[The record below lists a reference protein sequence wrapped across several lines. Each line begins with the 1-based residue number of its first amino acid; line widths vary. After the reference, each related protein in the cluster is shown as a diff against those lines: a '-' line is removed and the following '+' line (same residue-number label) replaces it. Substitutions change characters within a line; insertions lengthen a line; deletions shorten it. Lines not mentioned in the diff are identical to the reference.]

1 MFEKSLLC
9 IKNKIM
15 AKKTTEF
22 SYDAAMHELQ
32 TLVGQLQNDQIGVDA
47 LAEKV
52 RRAAELIRLC
62 REKLRQTEDDVNV
75 ALEIK

>member
-1 MFEKSLLC
+1 
-9 IKNKIM
+9 M
-15 AKKTTEF
+15 AKKTTDF
-22 SYDAAMHELQ
+22 SYDAAMNELQ

-62 REKLRQTEDDVNV
+62 REKLRQTEDDVNT
-75 ALEIK
+75 ALDMK

>member
-1 MFEKSLLC
+1 
-9 IKNKIM
+9 M

-22 SYDAAMHELQ
+22 SYDAAMQELQ

-62 REKLRQTEDDVNV
+62 REKLRQTEDEVNA
-75 ALEIK
+75 ALEG

>member
-1 MFEKSLLC
+1 
-9 IKNKIM
+9 M

-22 SYDAAMHELQ
+22 SYDAAMYELQ

-75 ALEIK
+75 ALDIK